1 MTSYIQQYTAQ
12 VVRSTQ
18 SSSLP
23 CGGYQYNDK
32 PAKMDV
38 SEAQWLNSI
47 IKKYGS
53 IEAYNTQRFQEGK

>member
-1 MTSYIQQYTAQ
+1 MTYFTKQVAQ
-12 VVRSTQ
+12 VVRNTQ

-53 IEAYNTQRFQEGK
+53 IEAYNKQRFPEGK

>member
-1 MTSYIQQYTAQ
+1 MTYFTRQVAQ

-23 CGGYQYNDK
+23 CGEYQYNDK